1 MPNVF
6 HLVRIS
12 SSGRQKVEVLVVLVV
27 EDNPSDIVVVL
38 VEDVD
43 VAGEPE
49 VFHHSS
55 ADGH

>member
-1 MPNVF
+1 MPKAF

-12 SSGRQKVEVLVVLVV
+12 SGARQKVEVLVVLVV

-49 VFHHSS
+49 VFHHPS
-55 ADGH
+55 ANGH